1 LKKDGGGPDRS
12 LADFMW
18 CKWAVERGWSIED
31 IAAKLPEVSEKA
43 RERAR
48 RGDEGYAV
56 LTARN
61 AVAAV
66 ERDRDRHHAAKALPL
81 G

>member
-1 LKKDGGGPDRS
+1 MKKDDSGPDRS
-12 LADFMW
+12 LAGFMW

-31 IAAKLPEVSEKA
+31 IAARLPEVSEKA
-43 RERAR
+43 PERVR

-61 AVAAV
+61 AAAAV
-66 ERDRDRHHAAKALPL
+66 GREQARHRPPKQAL
-81 G
+81 